1 MMRDVMENAGLA
13 IFPQIGIFMFLTGF
27 ALALGYAFLFVRGAR
42 ADELARLPLD
52 D

>member
-13 IFPQIGIFMFLTGF
+13 IFPQIGILLFLFGF
-27 ALALGYAFLFVRGAR
+27 ALALAYAFLFVRGAR
-42 ADELARLPLD
+42 EQELANMPLD